1 MDHAFGDGD
10 GRPVVEMPRRDG
22 KLHDGKKGGN
32 LHPTSEELVGQIPM
46 RSAEGRRWV
55 GRRRG
60 RRGRE
65 RGDVADGI
73 AFVDV
78 ARDDEWVAEEGGR
91 QRRGN
96 CLLDVLPAQTEGR
109 QLEVDTNVLGRG
121 RRVHLLEW
129 RGKDEWVG
137 RCISKKNQLE
147 CEGRTDRPKDC
158 RGLL

>member
-32 LHPTSEELVGQIPM
+32 LHPTSVEHSGQIPM
-46 RSAEGRRWV
+46 RSAEGRRRI
-55 GRRRG
+55 GRRGR

-96 CLLDVLPAQTEGR
+96 RFLDVLPAQTEGR

-121 RRVHLLEW
+121 RRIHLLEW

-137 RCISKKNQLE
+137 R
-147 CEGRTDRPKDC
+147 
-158 RGLL
+158 